1 MVNKMIQLQLMLPPN
16 SSNTNLINKGE
27 KFCEMLFK
35 EKFFKFSFGNN
46 KEIGD
51 DIYHNLLKNVN
62 EKFSNNYIL
71 FLQKLKDHFIN
82 MKISEKD
89 INGFIDK
96 EAIII
101 GCLEFFSNFI
111 DIVFEENLSDIYEF
125 YSKKI
130 YKN

>member
-1 MVNKMIQLQLMLPPN
+1 MVNKMIQIQYNLP
-16 SSNTNLINKGE
+16 SSTEFTNFINKGE
-27 KFCEMLFK
+27 KFCENLFK
-35 EKFFKFSFGNN
+35 EKFFKFSFGNK

-51 DIYHNLLKNVN
+51 DIYHNLLKSVN

-71 FLQKLKDHFIN
+71 FLNKLNDYFIN
-82 MKISEKD
+82 MKKSEKD
-89 INGFIDK
+89 INGNIDK

-111 DIVFEENLSDIYEF
+111 DILFEENLSDIYEF